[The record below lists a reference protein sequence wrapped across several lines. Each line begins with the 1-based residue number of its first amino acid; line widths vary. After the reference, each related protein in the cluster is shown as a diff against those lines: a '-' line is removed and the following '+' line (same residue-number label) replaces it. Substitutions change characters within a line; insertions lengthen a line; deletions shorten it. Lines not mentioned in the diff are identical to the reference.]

1 MKAPWPFGHLGLKVL
16 SVAFAVL
23 LWLFVSGDETVERG
37 LRVPLEFQQFPGGL
51 EMMGEAP
58 SLVDVRVRGASSALS
73 RLGPG
78 DIVAQLD
85 LKSAVVGRRLFQIT
99 PEQVRTPFGV
109 QVVQV
114 TPPSIA
120 LVFEPQ
126 VTKQVPVAASLEGDP
141 APGFVVGQILA
152 APASVEVV
160 GPQSAVARVTEA
172 VTEAISV
179 AGARAAVT
187 DTVSVGF
194 IDPAVRLKTPRLAQ
208 ISVEIVPGPV
218 ERTVRERPVHL
229 MNLGANLVVRAVPSS
244 VDVVVRGSR
253 DGVNRVDGASVT
265 ASVDLAGL
273 GAGSY
278 TLPVRVETPPR
289 AGVARILPATVQ
301 VSITSG
307 KD

>member
-1 MKAPWPFGHLGLKVL
+1 M
-16 SVAFAVL
+16 
-23 LWLFVSGDETVERG
+23 
-37 LRVPLEFQQFPGGL
+37 
-51 EMMGEAP
+51 
-58 SLVDVRVRGASSALS
+58 
-73 RLGPG
+73 
-78 DIVAQLD
+78 
-85 LKSAVVGRRLFQIT
+85 VGRRLFQIT
-99 PEQVRTPFGV
+99 TEQMRTPFGV

-126 VTKQVPVAASLEGDP
+126 TTKQVPVAPSLEGDP
-141 APGFVVGQILA
+141 AAGFVVGRVLA

-160 GPQSAVARVTEA
+160 GPESAVARVTEA

-194 IDPAVRLKTPRLAQ
+194 IDPAVRLKPPRLAQ
-208 ISVEIVPGPV
+208 IIVEIAPGPV

-229 MNLGANLVVRAVPSS
+229 MNLGANLVVRAVPSA

-253 DGVNRVDGASVT
+253 EGVNRVDGASVT
-265 ASVDLAGL
+265 AAVDLAGL

-278 TLPVRVETPPR
+278 TLPVRVENPPR

>member
-51 EMMGEAP
+51 EMMGDAP

-126 VTKQVPVAASLEGDP
+126 ITKQVPVAPSLEGDP
-141 APGFVVGQILA
+141 APGFVVGQVLA

-160 GPQSAVARVTEA
+160 GPESAVARVTEA

-179 AGARAAVT
+179 AGARATVS

-229 MNLGANLVVRAVPSS
+229 MNVGANLVVRAVPST

-278 TLPVRVETPPR
+278 TLPVRVENPPLT
-289 AGVARILPATVQ
+289 GVARILPATVQ

>member
-1 MKAPWPFGHLGLKVL
+1 MKAPWPFGHLGLKLL
-16 SVAFAVL
+16 SVAFAAL

-37 LRVPLEFQQFPGGL
+37 LRVPLEFQQFPAGL

-85 LKSAVVGRRLFQIT
+85 LKSANAGRRLFQIT
-99 PEQVRTPFGV
+99 PEQVRTPYGV
-109 QVVQV
+109 QVLQV
-114 TPPSIA
+114 TPPSVT
-120 LVFEPQ
+120 LVFERQ
-126 VTKQVPVAASLEGDP
+126 ASKQVPVAPSLEGDP
-141 APGFVVGQILA
+141 APGFVVGQVMA

-160 GPQSAVARVTEA
+160 GPESAVARVTEA
-172 VTEAISV
+172 VTEAISL
-179 AGARAAVT
+179 AGARAAVS
-187 DTVSVGF
+187 DSVSVGF
-194 IDPAVRLKTPRLAQ
+194 VDPSVRLKTPRFAQ
-208 ISVEIVPGPV
+208 VSVEIIPGPV

-229 MNLGANLVVRAVPSS
+229 LNVGANLVVRAVPSA
-244 VDVVVRGSR
+244 VDVVLRGSR
-253 DGVNRVDGASVT
+253 EGVNRVDGASVT

-278 TLPVRVETPPR
+278 TLPVRVENPAR

>member
-23 LWLFVSGDETVERG
+23 LWLFVSGDDTVERG

-58 SLVDVRVRGASSALS
+58 SLVDVRLRGASSALS

-99 PEQVRTPFGV
+99 TEQMRTPFGV

-194 IDPAVRLKTPRLAQ
+194 IDPAVRLKPPRLAQ
-208 ISVEIVPGPV
+208 IIVEIAPGPV

>member
-23 LWLFVSGDETVERG
+23 LWLFVSGDDTVERG

-58 SLVDVRVRGASSALS
+58 SLVDVRLRGASSALS

-160 GPQSAVARVTEA
+160 GPESAVARVTEA
-172 VTEAISV
+172 VTEAISL
-179 AGARAAVT
+179 AGARATVS

-218 ERTVRERPVHL
+218 ERTVRERPVRL
-229 MNLGANLVVRAVPSS
+229 MNLGANLVVRAVPST

>member
-99 PEQVRTPFGV
+99 TEQMRTPFGV

-126 VTKQVPVAASLEGDP
+126 TTKQVPVAPSLEGDP
-141 APGFVVGQILA
+141 AAGFVVGRVLA

-160 GPQSAVARVTEA
+160 GPESAVARVTEA

-194 IDPAVRLKTPRLAQ
+194 IDPAVRLKPPRLAQ
-208 ISVEIVPGPV
+208 IIVEIAPGPV

-278 TLPVRVETPPR
+278 TLPVRVENPPR

-301 VSITSG
+301 VSITRG

>member
-1 MKAPWPFGHLGLKVL
+1 MRAPWPFGHLGLKAL

-37 LRVPLEFQQFPGGL
+37 LRVPLEFQQFPAGL

-58 SLVDVRVRGASSALS
+58 SLVDVRVRGASSAVS

-85 LKSAVVGRRLFQIT
+85 LKAASVGRRLFQIT
-99 PEQVRTPFGV
+99 PEQVRAPYGV

-114 TPPSIA
+114 TPPGIA

-126 VTKQVPVAASLEGDP
+126 ASKAVALAPSLEGTP
-141 APGFVVGQILA
+141 APGYVIGRVVA
-152 APASVEVV
+152 DPATVEVV
-160 GPQSAVARVTEA
+160 GPRSVVAGVTEA

-179 AGARAAVT
+179 ENARDTVS

-194 IDPAVRLKTPRLAQ
+194 VEPAVRLKTPRLAQ
-208 ISVEIVPGPV
+208 VRVEVIPGPV

-229 MNLGANLVVRAVPSS
+229 MNVGNNLIARALPSAVDVVLRGSREGVNS
-244 VDVVVRGSR
+244 VDVTDV
-253 DGVNRVDGASVT
+253 A

-273 GAGSY
+273 GAGTY
-278 TLPVRVETPPR
+278 TLPVRVENPSP

-301 VSITSG
+301 VSITG
-307 KD
+307 DKD

>member
-229 MNLGANLVVRAVPSS
+229 MNLGANLVVRAVPSA

-253 DGVNRVDGASVT
+253 EGVNRVDGASVT
-265 ASVDLAGL
+265 AAVDLAGL

>member
-1 MKAPWPFGHLGLKVL
+1 
-16 SVAFAVL
+16 VL

-37 LRVPLEFQQFPGGL
+37 LRVPLEFQQFPAGL

-85 LKSAVVGRRLFQIT
+85 LKSASVGRRLFQIT

-126 VTKQVPVAASLEGDP
+126 VTKQVPLAPSLEGDP
-141 APGFVVGQILA
+141 APGFVVGQVLA
-152 APASVEVV
+152 APSSVEVV

-179 AGARAAVT
+179 AGARATVT
-187 DTVSVGF
+187 DTVTVGF
-194 IDPAVRLKTPRLAQ
+194 VDAAVRLKTPRLAQ
-208 ISVEIVPGPV
+208 ISVEIIPGPV

-229 MNLGANLVVRAVPSS
+229 MNVGANLVVRAVPSA
-244 VDVVVRGSR
+244 VDVVLRGSR
-253 DGVNRVDGASVT
+253 DGVNRVDSASVT

-278 TLPVRVETPPR
+278 TLPVRVENPPR